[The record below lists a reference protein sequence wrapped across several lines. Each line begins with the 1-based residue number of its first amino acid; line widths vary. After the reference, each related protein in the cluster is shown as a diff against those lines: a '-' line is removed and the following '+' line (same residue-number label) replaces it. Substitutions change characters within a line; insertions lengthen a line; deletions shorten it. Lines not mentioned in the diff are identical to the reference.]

1 MAKNRKMA
9 KGHERPKNAKKTLA
23 RLLKEIFAHNKIAL
37 VVVIIC
43 VLVSSLTTVYISTI
57 LKTLIDD
64 FIMPLTQS
72 ANPDF
77 SLLIRELG
85 KWGSIMI
92 LSVLATYL
100 QTRIMIGISLHSLE
114 SLRNRM
120 FARMQRLPVKYYDEN
135 QHGVLMSLYTNDID
149 SIQQMISQSLIGT
162 FSALLTVVAVFIA
175 MLINNWLLTVVI
187 VITISSILSI
197 VVSLGK
203 KSAKNFKAQQANLAN
218 ANAYIEEMLNGSRVV
233 KVFTRE
239 EKCINEFDVINEEL
253 CKTTTRANSL
263 ANILMP
269 IMSNLGNIQYVII
282 VLVGSIL
289 SVVTAGSYSVGAL
302 AAFLQLS
309 RSFTNPLGQIANQ
322 MNFFLQSI
330 AGAERV
336 YKLLDEEEEVDNG
349 YVTLVKDEDTTK
361 DLWYWKHPHS
371 DGSVTYEEVKGL
383 VELFDVDFSYVKDKL
398 VLEDISVYAK
408 EGQKIAFVGSTG
420 AGKTTITNLLN
431 RFYDIQDGKIRIDG
445 ININK
450 IKKDDLRASLGF
462 VLQDTNLFTG
472 SIKDNIKYGK
482 LDATDDEVIQA
493 AKLANAHDFITKL
506 EHGYDTIIK
515 DGGSSLS
522 QGQKQLLS
530 IARAAV
536 KNPPIMVLDE
546 ATSSIDTHTEAL
558 IQKGMDSLMKD
569 RTVFVIAHRLST
581 VRNSNA
587 IMVLEHGKII
597 ERGNHEQLLEEKGTY
612 YNLYTGSFEL
622 S

>member
-1 MAKNRKMA
+1 MNKGKKNRGKHVE
-9 KGHERPKNAKKTLA
+9 KPKNTKKTLS
-23 RLLKEIFAHNKIAL
+23 RLLKEVFSNNKSAL
-37 VVVIIC
+37 VIVIVC
-43 VLVSSLTTVYISTI
+43 VLISAASTVYISNL

-64 FIMPLTQS
+64 FIIPLTKS
-72 ANPDF
+72 SNPDF
-77 SLLIRELG
+77 SVLLRA
-85 KWGSIMI
+85 I
-92 LSVLATYL
+92 LSWSSVMVLSVVATYL
-100 QTRIMIGISLHSLE
+100 QSRIMVVIAQHTLE
-114 SLRNRM
+114 NLRNRM
-120 FARMQRLPVKYYDEN
+120 FSKMQSLTVKYYDEN
-135 QHGVLMSLYTNDID
+135 AHGSLMSLYTNDID
-149 SIQQMISQSLIGT
+149 AIQNMVSQSLVGT
-162 FSALLTVVAVFIA
+162 LSALLTVVAVFIA
-175 MLINNWLLTVVI
+175 MLVNNWALTLVI
-187 VITISSILSI
+187 VVTISSILSI
-197 VVSLGK
+197 VAAIGK

-218 ANAYIEEMLNGSRVV
+218 ANSYIEEMLNGSRVV

-239 EKCINEFDVINEEL
+239 EQCINEFDEINEEL
-253 CKTTTRANSL
+253 CRTTTKANSL

-282 VLVGSIL
+282 VLVGSIF
-289 SVVTAGSYSVGAL
+289 SVTTAGAYSVGAL

-309 RSFTNPLGQIANQ
+309 RSFTNPLGQIAQQ
-322 MNFFLQSI
+322 MNFFLQAL

-336 YKLLDEEEEVDNG
+336 YKLLDEEVEEDKG
-349 YVTLVKDEDTTK
+349 YVTLVKK
-361 DLWYWKHPHS
+361 DNLWCWKHPHQ
-371 DGSVTYEEVKGL
+371 DGSITYTEVKGL
-383 VELFDVDFSYVKDKL
+383 VELFDVDFAYVKDKL
-398 VLEDISVYAK
+398 VLQDITVYAK

-431 RFYDIQDGKIRIDG
+431 RFYGIEDGKIRIDG

-450 IKKDDLRASLGF
+450 IKKGDLRSCLGF
-462 VLQDTNLFTG
+462 VLQETNLFTG

-482 LDATDDEVIQA
+482 LDATDDEIIEA

-506 EHGYDTIIK
+506 EHGYDTIIT

-558 IQKGMDSLMKD
+558 IQKGMDSLMKG

-581 VRNSNA
+581 VRNSDA
-587 IMVLEHGKII
+587 IMVLEQGKII
-597 ERGNHEQLLEEKGTY
+597 ERGNHEDLLKEKGTY